1 MQQRKGRIN
10 KQIVGVKGLRDNNTH
25 DSQGFHQLTIMWAEF
40 WLQVYDFLF
49 ESDHTW
55 VWHFCRSKIN
65 SEITKQDALPNV
77 VVAFGNGSGFMG
89 MWITVEIL
97 NFKCCV

>member
-1 MQQRKGRIN
+1 M
-10 KQIVGVKGLRDNNTH
+10 TH
-25 DSQGFHQLTIMWAEF
+25 RGTYKLTIIWAEF
-40 WLQVYDFLF
+40 WLQVYEFLF

-77 VVAFGNGSGFMG
+77 VVAFGNGLGFMW